1 MHYLNYSFEMCLCE
15 IQIVLAFVFANF
27 GNPDRMP
34 NRRSKKSWDL
44 VGGRRNFLFYHCQS

>member
-1 MHYLNYSFEMCLCE
+1 MCLCG

-34 NRRSKKSWDL
+34 NRSSKKSWDL
-44 VGGRRNFLFYHCQS
+44 VLKGGGGTSCSITVNLNVNL